1 MNTAPKQTRLG
12 RTATRISLIAGLAV
26 TLGACLTNAPED
38 PTAGLSFR
46 ADRFAQMEQ
55 LGSYQTCHDEAM
67 MLDASARQRGS
78 ASAYLT
84 SAKVMAD
91 CDRMLAEA
99 GDLVAG
105 EERMRLSAL
114 SIINYIRGGD
124 VDQAR
129 VGLDGFKRSHPDQDL
144 YFADGSS
151 FIASVEALL
160 GRTETMQYGAFS
172 TLNVNAELKRELRR
186 MHHWKTR

>member
-67 MLDASARQRGS
+67 MLDAVRRQRPW
-78 ASAYLT
+78 
-84 SAKVMAD
+84 
-91 CDRMLAEA
+91 DRMICLHKGGFLA
-99 GDLVAG
+99 
-105 EERMRLSAL
+105 
-114 SIINYIRGGD
+114 
-124 VDQAR
+124 
-129 VGLDGFKRSHPDQDL
+129 H
-144 YFADGSS
+144 
-151 FIASVEALL
+151 
-160 GRTETMQYGAFS
+160 
-172 TLNVNAELKRELRR
+172 RR
-186 MHHWKTR
+186 DP